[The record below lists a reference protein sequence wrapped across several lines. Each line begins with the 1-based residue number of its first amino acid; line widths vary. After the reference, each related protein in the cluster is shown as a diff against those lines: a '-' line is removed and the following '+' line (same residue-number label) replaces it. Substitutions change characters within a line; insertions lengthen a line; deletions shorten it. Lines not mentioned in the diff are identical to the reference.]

1 MRLSAVDI
9 GSNAVRF
16 LFVEVINGSKT
27 PVFKKLS
34 LLRLPIRLGEDV
46 FVKKEIS
53 KKNQQKLVAA
63 FSAYNQLIKVFEV
76 EKFRIC
82 ATSAMREAKNGKQ
95 TVALIKEKTGLE
107 VEIIDG
113 NSEAMLIYD
122 THVAEMFGKNNTYL
136 YVDVGGGSTE
146 LTLFVNGKMH
156 ISRSFKIGTIRLK
169 NDLVSHKVWDEMER
183 WLKENI
189 KPLKPKAAIGTGGN
203 INKMYKM
210 LDGKNYAP
218 ISYSKIKNLKEKL
231 EEYTLEER
239 IKELGLKPDR
249 ADVIIPAAKIYLA
262 VTKWSGIKEVL
273 VPKVGLADG
282 IIHELYKQKNL
293 KDNPG
298 R

>member
-282 IIHELYKQKNL
+282 IIHELYKGGDNL
-293 KDNPG
+293 
-298 R
+298 

>member
-46 FVKKEIS
+46 FLTQEIS

-63 FSAYNQLIKVFEV
+63 FSAYNQLLKVFEV

-95 TVALIKEKTGLE
+95 TVAWIKEKTGLDI
-107 VEIIDG
+107 EIIDG

-218 ISYSKIKNLKEKL
+218 VSYAKIKSLKEKL

-249 ADVIIPAAKIYLA
+249 ADVIIPAAKIYIA
-262 VTKWSGIKEVL
+262 VTKWSGIKEIL

-282 IIHELYKQKNL
+282 IIHELYAHKN
-293 KDNPG
+293 
-298 R
+298 